1 MTQTKDKTN
10 AINYIL
16 EQRKKFGWNIKL
28 PVSGSNMRYCME
40 KYIDRNDND
49 LRKTLEDDGRFEYCL
64 CISDVKE
71 NILYAPYE
79 LRITDGE
86 AAKKYPI
93 YYTVSASYVTK
104 VYNTGRNELAQEL
117 HITPVMQWLFEK
129 RLFDTLRSIRVFNL
143 FRKRRTFKC
152 WLVHIREAKQ
162 VRAKTFL
169 KRRLF
174 TANEVFQS
182 VLLHVRMLT
191 ERASSSFDGAGDGDH
206 AITMIRYDTSEIYE
220 LEDFKQIQ
228 YDQIDIALSKLQQL
242 KEEVIKLTYISCITV
257 GELEGIDFE
266 AFFNCDEF
274 THKQSVIDNYLN
286 HRQTKTSKL
295 RDMNTNFTMPPRKG
309 N

>member
-1 MTQTKDKTN
+1 MPTTNDDSN

-16 EQRKKFGWNIKL
+16 NQRKKFGWNIKL

-40 KYIDRNDND
+40 KYVDRNDND

-71 NILYAPYE
+71 NILYSPYE
-79 LRITDGE
+79 LRITTGE
-86 AAKKYPI
+86 IAKQYPI

-104 VYNTGRNELAQEL
+104 VYNSGNRSYALEP
-117 HITPVMQWLFEK
+117 HITPVMHWLFEK
-129 RLFDTLRSIRVFNL
+129 RLFDTLRSIRVFYL

-162 VRAKTFL
+162 VRARTFL

-191 ERASSSFDGAGDGDH
+191 ERASSSADGSGDGEH

-220 LEDFKQIQ
+220 LEDFKKIQ
-228 YDQIDIALSKLQQL
+228 YDQIDIALGKLQKL
-242 KEEVIKLTYISCITV
+242 KEEIIKLTYISCVVSIY
-257 GELEGIDFE
+257 
-266 AFFNCDEF
+266 
-274 THKQSVIDNYLN
+274 YLKIEDTYTICL
-286 HRQTKTSKL
+286 Q
-295 RDMNTNFTMPPRKG
+295 M
-309 N
+309 